1 MKKILVV
8 GCGGIGS
15 YFIKELYN
23 LFLKEQINHSDYLVN
38 IMDFDVVEL
47 KNIKYQAFDIEDIG
61 KNKAKVLSEKY
72 HFSFTNEKLT
82 DKEQLKG
89 YDIIISCVDNPYTR
103 KLIYEYCDENK
114 VYYLDGR
121 SEGRAIA
128 LFSYKPNNLKKM
140 LATLDFNNVNGSCQN
155 AFEFNKGIIQ
165 QGNKIVAL
173 ILSQLLLNYI
183 RGEENNEQYIYYF

>member
-15 YFIKELYN
+15 YFIKELHN

-38 IMDFDVVEL
+38 IMDFDVVEP

-61 KNKAKVLSEKY
+61 KNKAKVLSEKC

-89 YDIIISCVDNPYTR
+89 YDIIISCVDNPSTR